1 MHLLFPKFD
10 SGRLC
15 PSECRVALLASI
27 LRNSSYCLRTI
38 AISTLT
44 FSASSVGFVDDSAA
58 QDTMP
63 LETVVV
69 VSPAVQ
75 DDGSLV
81 LQAPTNAGSNYDST
95 NTSDH
100 VAGSGSDSADTG
112 LRVAKRPW
120 LLEKL
125 VGPEKDSSVK
135 MDPPR
140 PPVSNLDPPSLGR
153 IEPPSL
159 GGNDRLRGEDDR
171 WISRRSSSRV
181 HAKPASPSASVGD
194 LNRPS
199 TRQSTRQSARQSTRR
214 RIQSPAD
221 TETPMPL
228 TDVGIESTDTTPSLR
243 PLRIENSK
251 PLRSLDSTDNEAADS
266 EPAAEFNNRQEFDQ
280 SETEVR
286 IDDSDR
292 QQSLGSAGPEADPS
306 VEFDYAGFPKQPVK
320 LTRSS
325 YQMRSKM
332 HRCLRA
338 YYSDMEI
345 ASGRSNW
352 GMMHAMMVYGI
363 DTKVVVGRRS
373 FSTIAWVAGN
383 NVCRGQRLFEEDN
396 GQLVV
401 KSGVGLQGHD
411 GQLLAVF
418 SLCGV
423 PASYPIYAGDYK
435 FAVQD
440 IIESEMLACK
450 SGNELTFILI
460 ALAHYL
466 DTDEQWL
473 SADGESWDFERLIRE
488 ELSQPVVGAACGGTH
503 RLMGFGHALR
513 QRRFEG
519 KPIEGQWKRA
529 EKFTEDFVQYV
540 YRLQNRDG
548 SFSTDWFEG
557 REDNGDLDRKIQTT
571 GHMVEWLLTVT
582 PNAQLQNPRLLSA
595 VRFLLNSMYEERD
608 RDWSIGPKGH
618 ALRSLAMFY
627 DRVYQSPPPWQDA
640 GVAGRKKNNRRR

>member
-1 MHLLFPKFD
+1 MVCNYLESFVHSTSLKLNFW
-10 SGRLC
+10 L
-15 PSECRVALLASI
+15 PSLAHSSHFLLASAYRCI
-27 LRNSSYCLRTI
+27 ALGVVTVWISSTGI
-38 AISTLT
+38 ADETLM
-44 FSASSVGFVDDSAA
+44 
-58 QDTMP
+58 QDTTT

-69 VSPAVQ
+69 TPVVLNDESPEL
-75 DDGSLV
+75 D
-81 LQAPTNAGSNYDST
+81 APTNAEVQDDSVT
-95 NTSDH
+95 ARDNSSELDPGDT
-100 VAGSGSDSADTG
+100 DTG

-125 VGPEKDSSVK
+125 VGPEKDKTVK
-135 MDPPR
+135 MDAPR
-140 PPVSNLDPPSLGR
+140 PPVGILDPPSLER

-159 GGNDRLRGEDDR
+159 GEKVQLRGEDDR
-171 WISRRSSSRV
+171 WISRKSSRI
-181 HAKPASPSASVGD
+181 HARPTKPSTNVGD
-194 LNRPS
+194 LRPLD
-199 TRQSTRQSARQSTRR
+199 TRR

-221 TETPMPL
+221 TETPRPL
-228 TDVGIESTDTTPSLR
+228 TDVSLERADRVTDLR
-243 PLRIENSK
+243 PLQIENSK
-251 PLRSLDSTDNEAADS
+251 PLKSFDATEDEKEAADS
-266 EPAAEFNNRQEFDQ
+266 RVQLDNDQ
-280 SETEVR
+280 STQQ
-286 IDDSDR
+286 DDR
-292 QQSLGSAGPEADPS
+292 AI
-306 VEFDYAGFPKQPVK
+306 EFDYAGFPKQPIQ
-320 LTRSS
+320 LTRSA

-332 HRCLRA
+332 HRCLRS

-363 DTKVVVGRRS
+363 DTKVIVGRRT
-373 FSTIAWVAGN
+373 FSTIAWIAGN
-383 NVCRGQRLFEEDN
+383 NVCRGQRLFDEEN

-423 PASYPIYAGDYK
+423 PDSYPIYAGDGRY
-435 FAVQD
+435 AVQD
-440 IIESEMLACK
+440 IVKSEMLACK
-450 SGNELTFILI
+450 SGDELTFILI
-460 ALAHYL
+460 ALSHYL
-466 DTDEQWL
+466 DTDQQWL

-513 QRRFEG
+513 QRRIDG
-519 KPIEGQWKRA
+519 KPIKGQWLRA

-557 REDNGDLDRKIQTT
+557 RQDNGDLDRKIQTT

-582 PNAQLQNPRLLSA
+582 PNSQLQNPRLMSA

-618 ALRSLAMFY
+618 ALRSLTMFHH
-627 DRVYQSPPPWQDA
+627 RVYQSPPPWQNT
-640 GVAGRKKNNRRR
+640 GVASRSKKKRRR